1 MLGLS
6 GLETHCQNKA
16 IYWRETLNKS
26 ILEELISIKDTF
38 PKTLSKGRIK
48 KFRKMGEYSQKYKPD
63 LKSEIKIW
71 RTALSAGVS
80 TLRNK
85 SK

>member
-1 MLGLS
+1 MTIEYRKISL
-6 GLETHCQNKA
+6 
-16 IYWRETLNKS
+16 
-26 ILEELISIKDTF
+26 ILFILKIRDLKDTF
-38 PKTLSKGRIK
+38 PKTLSKRRIK
-48 KFRKMGEYSQKYKPD
+48 KFRKMGEYSQKYKPA